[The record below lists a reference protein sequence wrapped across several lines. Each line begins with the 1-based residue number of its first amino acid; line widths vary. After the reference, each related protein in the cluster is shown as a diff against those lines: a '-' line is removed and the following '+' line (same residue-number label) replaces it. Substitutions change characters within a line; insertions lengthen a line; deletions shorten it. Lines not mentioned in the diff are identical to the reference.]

1 MSKEQ
6 SLSVYVPTAAQKEAR
21 RIVEAFYMCMPL
33 NDVKLTDCGE
43 NRKLIVEM
51 EMLSAQQCAILH
63 VKGILNYVPD
73 GQESAYLQSIL
84 SEIEKM

>member
-1 MSKEQ
+1 MTDIIQGSSPTE
-6 SLSVYVPTAAQKEAR
+6 PTAAQKEAR
-21 RIVEAFYMCMPL
+21 RIVEMFMNTRLEICT
-33 NDVKLTDCGE
+33 KLDSVFQIISDYPTLKTCKE
-43 NRKLIVEM
+43 L
-51 EMLSAQQCAILH
+51 AILH